1 MTVENI
7 KRVLDAFYLAKRAV
21 EMMPLLPRGVTP
33 SYIRYLDIIGK
44 LKKEKGEVRVS
55 DLSDALSV
63 QMPGVTRTINEME
76 AGGLIEKT
84 SSERDG
90 RVTYLSITPEGG
102 KLSKKYNEDVFVPLV
117 GELGDVSDNDVDTL
131 VGTIDVFYRA
141 MNKVRE

>member
-21 EMMPLLPRGVTP
+21 EMMPLLPSGVTP

-76 AGGLIEKT
+76 ARGLIEKT

>member
-21 EMMPLLPRGVTP
+21 EMMPLLPKGVTP

>member
-21 EMMPLLPRGVTP
+21 EMMPLLPKGVTP

-76 AGGLIEKT
+76 ARGLIEKT

-131 VGTIDVFYRA
+131 VGTIDVFYKA
-141 MNKVRE
+141 MNKERE

>member
-21 EMMPLLPRGVTP
+21 EMMPLLPKGVTP

-44 LKKEKGEVRVS
+44 LKKEKGEVRIS